1 MGWVLCACLFC
12 LPCMLYCPLVPRP
25 MRLGAVRAFQLQF
38 HTIIFSP
45 FARTFAFLPPILHL
59 LPPHLPPSTPSS
71 NTAPPVRR
79 GLAPHRDTCSV
90 VPTFHLPRVSS
101 PYNQARM
108 VTRSFS
114 PRPYPPFSL
123 YSFSSYQLCD

>member
-38 HTIIFSP
+38 HTIIFS
-45 FARTFAFLPPILHL
+45 
-59 LPPHLPPSTPSS
+59 
-71 NTAPPVRR
+71 
-79 GLAPHRDTCSV
+79 LAPHRDTCSV

-123 YSFSSYQLCD
+123 CSFSSYQLCD